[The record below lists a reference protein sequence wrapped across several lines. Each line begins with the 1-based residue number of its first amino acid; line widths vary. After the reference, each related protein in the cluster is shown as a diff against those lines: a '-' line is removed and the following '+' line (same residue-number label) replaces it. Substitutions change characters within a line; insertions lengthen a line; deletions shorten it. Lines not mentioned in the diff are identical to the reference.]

1 MTAYDESTGHPVIW
15 RLMFVLLECLN
26 IYTCL
31 IFFTNILAYNIF
43 FFIVLHYHYIKI
55 VHEGFSVFL
64 MLVSVQQWCVKLRTF
79 NCRYILR

>member
-31 IFFTNILAYNIF
+31 IFFTNILAYMF
-43 FFIVLHYHYIKI
+43 FHCFYTIITFKL
-55 VHEGFSVFL
+55 FMRVFPFWN
-64 MLVSVQQWCVKLRTF
+64 VSVQQWCVELKTL